1 MNFTHLHMHT
11 EYSLLDGAIRIK
23 DLVKKVKENGM
34 EAVAITD
41 HGNMFGAIE
50 LYKEC
55 KKEGIKPILGCEV
68 YVAPRSRFEKQ
79 GKIDSEPNHLI
90 LLAMN
95 NTGYQNLIKLV
106 SSGYTEGFYYKP
118 RIDMDILKEYNEGI
132 ICLSACLAGKVARQ
146 IVNGNIDGAKETIL
160 EFKEIFG
167 NDRYYLEVQDNK
179 LREQI
184 LVNQHLIK
192 LSEELGVPL
201 VATNDCH
208 Y

>member
-1 MNFTHLHMHT
+1 MNFTHLHVHT

-34 EAVAITD
+34 EAVTITD

-68 YVAPRSRFEKQ
+68 YVAPRSRLEKQ

-95 NTGYQNLIKLV
+95 NTGYKNLIKLV
-106 SSGYTEGFYYKP
+106 SLGYTEGFYYKP
-118 RIDMDILKEYNEGI
+118 RIDMEILKKYNEGI
-132 ICLSACLAGKVARQ
+132 IALSACIAGKLHV
-146 IVNGNIDGAKETIL
+146 
-160 EFKEIFG
+160 
-167 NDRYYLEVQDNK
+167 K
-179 LREQI
+179 L
-184 LVNQHLIK
+184 
-192 LSEELGVPL
+192 
-201 VATNDCH
+201 
-208 Y
+208 